1 MLRMRPLLVGGAA
14 FLLVAG
20 LAGPVFAQEG
30 EPTEGESTT
39 TAESE
44 ADVDHA
50 SEECIELLEGGAEID
65 ECQEAPNPL
74 LPETN
79 EIIWGTFFFVVVAFV
94 MIKFAVPALKK
105 GMEARSDKI
114 SADLSGA
121 EAAKAEAAQMLE
133 EYRAQLADARAEAD
147 RIIEEARGQAEQVRQ
162 DLIARAESD
171 AAEARQRAVADLE
184 ASVNRLKADL
194 QTDVGQFAIELA
206 ERIVERSID
215 RDAQQALIERYI
227 AEVGGLGSRN

>member
-1 MLRMRPLLVGGAA
+1 VQPLRPLLVGGAA

-20 LAGPVFAQEG
+20 LAGPALATEEPEDEATTEEG
-30 EPTEGESTT
+30 E
-39 TAESE
+39 AEIGHAEHECVEILE
-44 ADVDHA
+44 A
-50 SEECIELLEGGAEID
+50 GGEID

-79 EIIWGTFFFVVVAFV
+79 EIIWGAVFFLVVAGV
-94 MIKFAVPALKK
+94 LMKFAIPALKK
-105 GMEARSDKI
+105 GMQARADKI
-114 SADLSGA
+114 QADLQGA
-121 EAAKAEAAQMLE
+121 EAAKVDAE
-133 EYRAQLADARAEAD
+133 RVLADYQAQVANARGEAD
-147 RIIEEARGQAEQVRQ
+147 RIIEEARQQAEQVRQ
-162 DLIARAESD
+162 DLLAKAEAD
-171 AAEARQRAVADLE
+171 AAEARARSTADLE

-194 QTDVGQFAIELA
+194 QTDVGRFAIELA

>member
-1 MLRMRPLLVGGAA
+1 VLRMRPLLVSGAA

-20 LAGPVFAQEG
+20 LAGPVFATE
-30 EPTEGESTT
+30 EPTEGEATT
-39 TAESE
+39 EAEGE
-44 ADVDHA
+44 ADISHA
-50 SEECIELLEGGAEID
+50 AHECIELLEGGADID

-79 EIIWGTFFFVVVAFV
+79 EIIWGTFFFLVVAFV
-94 MIKFAVPALKK
+94 LVKFAVPALKK
-105 GMEARSDKI
+105 GMQARADKI
-114 SADLSGA
+114 SADLQGA
-121 EAAKAEAAQMLE
+121 ESAKVEAE
-133 EYRAQLADARAEAD
+133 RVLADYQAQVANARAEAD
-147 RIIEEARGQAEQVRQ
+147 RIIEEARGQAEQVRA
-162 DLIARAESD
+162 DLMAKAEAD
-171 AAEARQRAVADLE
+171 AAEARARSTADLE